1 MSLFSVKLAKQNKK
15 KAPFGQSNTVVFE
28 ISERNFCKKEDNES
42 MDEVGEVNN
51 GKLWFVK
58 YNKTIQ
64 IIISKKLVQNNN
76 DPIDDNCHVRE

>member
-1 MSLFSVKLAKQNKK
+1 
-15 KAPFGQSNTVVFE
+15 
-28 ISERNFCKKEDNES
+28 
-42 MDEVGEVNN
+42 MDEIGEVNN

-64 IIISKKLVQNNN
+64 IIISKKLVQNSN

>member
-1 MSLFSVKLAKQNKK
+1 
-15 KAPFGQSNTVVFE
+15 
-28 ISERNFCKKEDNES
+28 
-42 MDEVGEVNN
+42 MDEIGEVNN